1 LSLSAH
7 PEGEDIRLKL
17 SGNGDAETPG
27 TLAIYLRKVHAEVP
41 RVRAR
46 SVIVDCDDLYF
57 MSTACIKCLATWIDS
72 IVQLDSAERYEVT
85 FSPNP
90 HLAWQ
95 PRAFEDLRRSAP
107 SLVRIVDS
115 LSTTGASTLHA
126 AAAPVSGSLRQSQ
139 VLPHL
144 GTDPQAGAPHS
155 ATPLAKGSSSET
167 MRQAKA
173 STSETMRQAKAS
185 TSETMRQAK
194 ASTSE
199 TMRQAKGSSSETM
212 RQAKGSSSETM
223 RQAKGSSSETM
234 RQAKGSPSGTM
245 PQTKGSPSETLP
257 QTKGAPS
264 ATMPKTGTIS
274 QAPAARRRR

>member
-17 SGNGDAETPG
+17 SGNGDTETPG

-41 RVRAR
+41 RVLAR

-72 IVQLDSAERYEVT
+72 IAQLDAAERYEVT
-85 FSPNP
+85 FSTNP

-95 PRAFEDLRRSAP
+95 ARSFEDLRRSAP

-115 LSTTGASTLHA
+115 VSTTGASTPHA
-126 AAAPVSGSLRQSQ
+126 AAAPMSGSLRQSQ
-139 VLPHL
+139 LLPHL
-144 GTDPQAGAPHS
+144 ATVPQTGVSHS
-155 ATPLAKGSSSET
+155 AMPQAKGSSSET

-173 STSETMRQAKAS
+173 SASESVRP
-185 TSETMRQAK
+185 
-194 ASTSE
+194 
-199 TMRQAKGSSSETM
+199 AKGSSSETM
-212 RQAKGSSSETM
+212 RQAKASLSETM
-223 RQAKGSSSETM
+223 RQAKASPSETM

-245 PQTKGSPSETLP
+245 QTKGAPSGTMP

-264 ATMPKTGTIS
+264 ATMPKTRTIS